1 MAKVKNVS
9 SFTSLLKIT
18 HILQKASRIILSH
31 RLKDNKNAS
40 PKLPA
45 GKAIKAGPRLKLLD
59 MEPNDI
65 NKVFYLWIS
74 HFQNIYFHNYL
85 E

>member
-1 MAKVKNVS
+1 MARIKNVS

-18 HILQKASRIILSH
+18 HILQNAEIIILSH
-31 RLKDNKNAS
+31 RLKDNKKAN

-59 MEPNDI
+59 VELNDI

-74 HFQNIYFHNYL
+74 HFQKKIFS
-85 E
+85 

>member
-1 MAKVKNVS
+1 MFLAKIKNVS

-18 HILQKASRIILSH
+18 HILQNAGRIILSH
-31 RLKDNKNAS
+31 RLKDNKKAN

-59 MEPNDI
+59 MEVKDI
-65 NKVFYLWIS
+65 NHVFL
-74 HFQNIYFHNYL
+74 FVD
-85 E
+85 